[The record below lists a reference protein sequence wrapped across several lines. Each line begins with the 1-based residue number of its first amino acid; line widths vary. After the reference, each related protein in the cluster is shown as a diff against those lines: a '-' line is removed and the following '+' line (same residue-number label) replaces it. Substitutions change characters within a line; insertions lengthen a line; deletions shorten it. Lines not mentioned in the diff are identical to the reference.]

1 MTSNTSESELLEQL
15 LPSASDSHSDSLLL
29 SSGSIRDEAHGAI
42 QKLPVLPDL
51 LAGALTRIL
60 VQLGLGRLPLGPG
73 GLGSLLPPPQLLL
86 EALVQ
91 IPKFAGS
98 HHRRV
103 ALERVGIKA
112 GLTGRN
118 AWGQRA
124 AGTRTR
130 YHLVHGVAGVE
141 ALCVGAADPGR
152 LQQLLLLSLL
162 IPPLPLRLR

>member
-29 SSGSIRDEAHGAI
+29 SSGSTRDEAHGAI
-42 QKLPVLPDL
+42 QKLPVLPVL
-51 LAGALTRIL
+51 PGALTWIL

-73 GLGSLLPPPQLLL
+73 GLGALLPPPQLLL

-103 ALERVGIKA
+103 ALESR
-112 GLTGRN
+112 
-118 AWGQRA
+118 
-124 AGTRTR
+124 
-130 YHLVHGVAGVE
+130 
-141 ALCVGAADPGR
+141 D
-152 LQQLLLLSLL
+152 
-162 IPPLPLRLR
+162 